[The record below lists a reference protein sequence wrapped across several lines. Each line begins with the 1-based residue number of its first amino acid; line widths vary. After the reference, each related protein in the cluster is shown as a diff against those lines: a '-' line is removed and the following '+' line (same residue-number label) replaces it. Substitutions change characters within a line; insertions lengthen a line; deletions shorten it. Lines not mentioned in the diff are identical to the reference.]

1 MKISKEQSFIIAK
14 RLKELRESSGLSHE
28 KLSKAL
34 KEQCGCS
41 ISADSLMNYEAP
53 DEFHTKKYK
62 NLGMKIESLLYLAT
76 FYGVSSDYILGLT
89 DIKADNFAVRKIA
102 ELTGISAVNVGLLI
116 VNNALAKNF
125 SVKEVAKLTGI
136 NEYIPKDNS
145 VTDDDSECAKS
156 LIALADLLLSCCQC
170 HEVAESFQN
179 IYATAKAKHHANEET
194 FDIDPIVS
202 IARYNGFSVLTGNQF
217 IGYKS
222 REIAEMI
229 RKEITDKYKV
239 EETLYPAKRVIT
251 FKDE

>member
-102 ELTGISAVNVGLLI
+102 ELTGISEDNVNFLINPPDYFWNDDVSKYRESMYALVNLLFSCI
-116 VNNALAKNF
+116 KN
-125 SVKEVAKLTGI
+125 SEV
-136 NEYIPKDNS
+136 
-145 VTDDDSECAKS
+145 SEP
-156 LIALADLLLSCCQC
+156 
-170 HEVAESFQN
+170 FQN
-179 IYATAKAKHHANEET
+179 IYVTCQKELHATEDTIDIFVET
-194 FDIDPIVS
+194 VKQ
-202 IARYNGFSVLTGNQF
+202 RGFEVLTGNQYISF
-217 IGYKS
+217 RAG
-222 REIAEMI
+222 EIAENI
-229 RKEITDKYKV
+229 KKEIVDKYRV
-239 EETLYPAKRVIT
+239 EEKRNPTCKLIV
-251 FKDE
+251 DEQGDEAYVE